1 MALHP
6 AEGFLLSRIDGH
18 TPWAVLR
25 DIGGLLPEEAD
36 LAMEG
41 WLAAGLVLLDEACT
55 ESRPAPEVAK
65 SEAPKPPAR
74 PKSAG
79 PDLSCIDA
87 SLDLDPDLQRRILEF
102 EARLDDASYHE
113 ILGVKRGSEPREIK
127 RAYFQLSKQFH
138 PDRYFRRNVGS
149 HAVRLDRI
157 FKHVALAYELLS
169 DPATRTEIEK
179 AMESR
184 PEPAAADGAGQPPV
198 EGAGYRKPTRMEN
211 LERLR
216 RRFKMPEQVL
226 AERRFKARQFHD
238 ASRAAAHQ
246 KSWLEAAAS
255 ARLALAFDPWNRQ
268 YRAQFASIQADVHA
282 VRASELLE
290 QADGAGAK
298 SDALRLLEEALSF
311 RPADAVLNVRAA
323 SLALETGAVDR
334 AREYVENACELE
346 PEDAACQLVLC
357 RVLRRAGDQAG
368 AHRALS
374 LATRLAPGDPD
385 VIAEKQRMQRRK

>member
-1 MALHP
+1 
-6 AEGFLLSRIDGH
+6 LLSRIDGH

-25 DIGGLLPEEAD
+25 EIGGLMPEEAD
-36 LAMEG
+36 LAIES
-41 WLAAGLVLLDEACT
+41 WLGTGLVVLDDACA
-55 ESRPAPEVAK
+55 ESRPAPEVHEPDPPKAK
-65 SEAPKPPAR
+65 ASAKR
-74 PKSAG
+74 AG

-87 SLDLDPDLQRRILEF
+87 TLDLDTDLQRRILEF
-102 EARLDDASYHE
+102 EAKLDEASYHE
-113 ILGVKRGSEPREIK
+113 ILGVGKGTEPRDIK

-169 DPATRTEIEK
+169 DPAPRTEIEK
-179 AMESR
+179 RMASM
-184 PEPAAADGAGQPPV
+184 PEAPEAAEEAPV
-198 EGAGYRKPTRMEN
+198 EGAGYRTPTRMEN

-216 RRFKMPEQVL
+216 RRFKMPDRVL
-226 AERRFKARQFHD
+226 AERRFKARQFYD

-255 ARLALAFDPWNRQ
+255 ARLALAFDPWNRE

-282 VRASELLE
+282 VRASELLDRANG
-290 QADGAGAK
+290 ADAK
-298 SDALRLLEEALSF
+298 SDALRLLDEAIHY
-311 RPADAVLNVRAA
+311 RPADAALQVRAA
-323 SLALETGAVDR
+323 SLALETGALDR
-334 AREYVENACELE
+334 AREYADNACELE
-346 PEDAACQLVLC
+346 PEDAACQLVRG
-357 RVLRRAGDQAG
+357 RVLRRAGDHAG

-374 LATRLAPGDPD
+374 IAAKLAPDDPD